1 MGLFSTINKFL
12 YACGFCFFMIVPLNY
27 DSIISKLKGSG
38 LSLFEIEDKI
48 KNKMEQL
55 SGLISKE
62 GAAHIIANE
71 LGIKVFEDIGEIKIK
86 ETKNGMRN
94 VNLNGKITINFG
106 VREFKND
113 KRSGKVGSFVVGDET
128 GMIRVVLWDID
139 HVNLMENLPSDCVV
153 RVENGY
159 IKENNGYKEIHLN
172 NNSRLV
178 LNPEGVEIINVMT
191 NGVAEFKTKEI
202 KDLKQN
208 DRVSIRGTI
217 VQIFEPRFYEICNE
231 CGKRARIEDGGFKCE
246 QHGQVSPKYA
256 YVVNCVLDDGSESIR
271 VACFRES
278 ACKLIGVNEEE
289 LLSVRETPSK
299 FETLKDSV
307 LGRQIKTDG
316 RVNKNTMFDRLEFVA
331 NTVEELNPEEL
342 LKEMG

>member
-1 MGLFSTINKFL
+1 
-12 YACGFCFFMIVPLNY
+12 MIIPLNY
-27 DSIISKLKGSG
+27 DAIISKLKSSG

-62 GAAHIIANE
+62 GAAHIVANE

-86 ETKNGMRN
+86 DTRNGMRN
-94 VNLNGKITINFG
+94 VNLNGKVTINFG

-113 KRSGKVGSFVVGDET
+113 KRSGKVGSFIVGDET
-128 GMIRVVLWDID
+128 GTIRIVLWDASHID
-139 HVNLMENLPSDCVV
+139 LMENLPSNCII

-178 LNPEGVEIINVMT
+178 LNPDGVEIRNVMA
-191 NGVAEFKTKEI
+191 NGFAEFKTKEI

-217 VQIFEPRFYEICNE
+217 VQLFEPRFYETCGE
-231 CGKRARIEDGGFKCE
+231 CGKRARIEDGSFKCE
-246 QHGQVSPKYA
+246 QHGNVNPKYA
-256 YVVNCVLDDGSESIR
+256 YVVNCVLDDGTESIR

-278 ACKLIGVNEEE
+278 ACKLIGVSEEE
-289 LLSVRETPSK
+289 LLSVRENPSK
-299 FETLKDSV
+299 FEKMKDFV

-331 NTVEELNPEEL
+331 NHVEELNPEQL
-342 LKEMG
+342 LQEME